1 MPQDLIVGLDIGTTK
16 ICAVVGE
23 VRDQQLDIVGLGS
36 APTAGGLRKGVVV
49 NIENTVRAIRRAVE
63 EAETMAGCEIRSVYA
78 GVGGGQTKV
87 INSQGIIAI
96 KDREVTPADMDRV
109 IDTAR
114 TVAIPSDREVI
125 HTLVQEFLIDGQ
137 DGIKDP
143 VGIHGV
149 RLECKVHIVTGAV
162 TSLNNILKCA
172 NRAGLEVNGIALQ
185 SLAAGEAVL
194 TDEEKELGVALI
206 DFGGGVTN
214 LAIFAENALR
224 HNFVLPVGG
233 NNLTNDIAVGLPTS
247 LNHAEELKKHYGA
260 CLNALTDP
268 DELIEV
274 AGLTGRET
282 QTMPRSRLAEIIH
295 MRVAEILNLLGKE
308 IQRARFSHPL
318 HSGAVLVGGTSLVDG
333 LVELAGETFNMHT
346 RIGYPMGVSGLID
359 VIHDPSYATGVGLA
373 LYGFRGQ
380 QKAQRTPDRWSG
392 GGRGYGRSS
401 GGGFWPSSKNGF
413 AKWYDGAKRA
423 IMVLRGYLMKIQ
435 LVPNELSAKIKVLGV
450 GGAGGNAINDMISSQ
465 MVGVDFIAANTDA
478 QALERSLAPVKI
490 QLGPNVTRGLGA
502 GGDPEVGR
510 NAALEEAEH
519 LKQVLQGADMV
530 FIAAGMGGG
539 TGTGGAPVVAELSR
553 ELGALT
559 VAVVSKPF
567 EFEGKMKRRLADN
580 GIEELRK
587 VVDTIITIPNDRLF
601 SLSSKNSRIKDV
613 FGMANEVLGFAV
625 RGISDLIMVPGFINV
640 DFADVRTVMK
650 ERGMALMG
658 TGIASGG
665 NRAADAAH
673 KAISSPLL
681 EDISIRGARGILINI
696 TSAPDISME
705 ELKEICGIVQEE
717 AHEEAI
723 IKWGL
728 VWDEGLAEEIRVT
741 VIATG
746 IGKRGEAERAAW
758 SQAAAAGTPP
768 EDLEIPTILRNEPPP
783 ARGAEA
789 AKNGAKKPLGVV
801 AAKKFIVHPDLQ
813 YEENELDTP
822 PFLRK
827 AD

>member
-1 MPQDLIVGLDIGTTK
+1 
-16 ICAVVGE
+16 
-23 VRDQQLDIVGLGS
+23 
-36 APTAGGLRKGVVV
+36 
-49 NIENTVRAIRRAVE
+49 
-63 EAETMAGCEIRSVYA
+63 
-78 GVGGGQTKV
+78 
-87 INSQGIIAI
+87 
-96 KDREVTPADMDRV
+96 
-109 IDTAR
+109 
-114 TVAIPSDREVI
+114 
-125 HTLVQEFLIDGQ
+125 
-137 DGIKDP
+137 
-143 VGIHGV
+143 
-149 RLECKVHIVTGAV
+149 
-162 TSLNNILKCA
+162 
-172 NRAGLEVNGIALQ
+172 
-185 SLAAGEAVL
+185 
-194 TDEEKELGVALI
+194 
-206 DFGGGVTN
+206 
-214 LAIFAENALR
+214 
-224 HNFVLPVGG
+224 
-233 NNLTNDIAVGLPTS
+233 
-247 LNHAEELKKHYGA
+247 
-260 CLNALTDP
+260 
-268 DELIEV
+268 
-274 AGLTGRET
+274 
-282 QTMPRSRLAEIIH
+282 
-295 MRVAEILNLLGKE
+295 
-308 IQRARFSHPL
+308 
-318 HSGAVLVGGTSLVDG
+318 
-333 LVELAGETFNMHT
+333 
-346 RIGYPMGVSGLID
+346 
-359 VIHDPSYATGVGLA
+359 
-373 LYGFRGQ
+373 
-380 QKAQRTPDRWSG
+380 
-392 GGRGYGRSS
+392 
-401 GGGFWPSSKNGF
+401 
-413 AKWYDGAKRA
+413 
-423 IMVLRGYLMKIQ
+423 MKIQ

-450 GGAGGNAINDMISSQ
+450 GGAGGNAINDMIASQ

-478 QALERSLAPVKI
+478 QALERSVAPVKI

-510 NAALEEAEH
+510 NAALEESEH

-746 IGKRGEAERAAW
+746 IGKRGEAERVSW
-758 SQAAAAGTPP
+758 SQAAAAGTSP
-768 EDLEIPTILRNEPPP
+768 EDLEIPTILRTEQSS
-783 ARGAEA
+783 ARGSEA
-789 AKNGAKKPLGVV
+789 GKESPKKPLGVV
-801 AAKKFIVHPDLQ
+801 AQKKFIVHPDLA